1 MTDESPALSWARYR
15 AYLHLRARLDLP
27 ARLRAKL
34 DPSDLV
40 QQTLLEAYRAADQI
54 AALDETARARFLRRM
69 LANNMADLLRRYA
82 AEARDVK
89 RECAP
94 EVADGTAGDQA
105 SPSQVCVHEE
115 ELLALAEALD
125 ALPEDQRL
133 AVEMKQ
139 LERAT
144 VAEIAAVLGR
154 TESAVGGLLRRG
166 LARLRE
172 LMHPTG

>member
-1 MTDESPALSWARYR
+1 MTDEPPALSWARYR

-40 QQTLLEAYRAADQI
+40 QQTLLEACRAADQI
-54 AALDETARARFLRRM
+54 AALDEPGRVGFLRRI
-69 LANNMADLLRRYA
+69 LANNLADFVRRYST
-82 AEARDVK
+82 EARDVE
-89 RECAP
+89 RERSL
-94 EVADGTAGDQA
+94 EAGENESA
-105 SPSQVCVHEE
+105 GPSPVQRCVREE
-115 ELLALAEALD
+115 ELLALAEALS
-125 ALPEDQRL
+125 ALPKDQRL

-139 LERAT
+139 LEGAT

-154 TESAVGGLLRRG
+154 SESAVGGLLRRG

-172 LMHPTG
+172 LMHPPG